1 MTKDYLCFENWMSA
15 FHEVPRVQPLHVNH
29 AGQAIAE
36 IVRRGWIHQV
46 LVTSGGDTP
55 ITQEAADRLP
65 ANIDH
70 WFAANAHVRDQ
81 RIHPIPIGIPSDETY
96 GDFSVIEEFR
106 DTPKTKE
113 LFACFCLGNNPPERS
128 VALNQAQLYSHSW
141 TVQCFQ
147 QNERKLMPHRTF
159 IKEMARHEFV
169 LCPPGA
175 QDSDTH
181 RTWEALYLGCIPIVK
196 RSVFNDYFSTM
207 FPIVVVD
214 DWRDVTPQFL
224 ENQQAYIAE
233 GFRGYREF
241 LKLSYWVD
249 KIKNQGKNE

>member
-1 MTKDYLCFENWMSA
+1 MTKDYLCFKNWMGA

-29 AGQAIAE
+29 AGQVIAE

-70 WFAANAHVRDQ
+70 WFAANVHVRHP

-106 DTPKTKE
+106 DTPKSKE
-113 LFACFCLGNNPPERS
+113 LFACFCLGNNPPER
-128 VALNQAQLYSHSW
+128 VPAMEQTRLYGDW

-159 IKEMARHEFV
+159 IKEMARHQFV

-181 RTWEALYLGCIPIVK
+181 RCWESLYLNCIPVVK
-196 RSVFNDYFSTM
+196 RSVFIKAFEPL
-207 FPIVVVD
+207 FPMVVVD
-214 DWRDVTPQFL
+214 DWRDVTPQLLASFKYKPAAFDKRHL
-224 ENQQAYIAE
+224 T
-233 GFRGYREF
+233 
-241 LKLSYWVD
+241 LSYWVD